1 MLLTPVA
8 SGILSD
14 AAWGRSA
21 YSPYGA
27 RDPGSRTRPVRPRRV
42 YAGPVDTGSWLQRPH
57 PGLRDCV
64 EWYVGYHHVSAPG
77 VHHGLPSPSLT
88 VVVAFDEPVDLAWSD
103 APASRDRFWVVASG
117 LHSRPALIT
126 HGGRQHG
133 VQMALTPLGA
143 RRLLG
148 MPAAAL
154 AREFVPLAGLPHDEL
169 AAGSW
174 PQRFAALDRTLL
186 SFLGRHSRDG
196 VPPEVLRAWQLL
208 DRSGGRIRVGELADE
223 VGWSRRHLGQRFA
236 GELGITPKEA
246 ARVFRFQR
254 SRKLV
259 TAGRRLADAAAL
271 AGYADQAHLSREW
284 RELAGYAPT
293 EYLREELPF
302 LQDDGG
308 ARVARSSA

>member
-1 MLLTPVA
+1 
-8 SGILSD
+8 
-14 AAWGRSA
+14 
-21 YSPYGA
+21 
-27 RDPGSRTRPVRPRRV
+27 
-42 YAGPVDTGSWLQRPH
+42 VDTGSWWRRPH

-64 EWYVGYHHVSAPG
+64 EWYVGYRHVSAPG
-77 VHHGLPSPSLT
+77 VHHGLPSGSLT
-88 VVVAFDEPVDLAWSD
+88 VVIAFGEPVDLAWSG
-103 APASRDRFWVVASG
+103 ALGSRARFWMVASG

-126 HGGRQHG
+126 HSGRQHG
-133 VQMALTPLGA
+133 VQLALTPLGA
-143 RRLLG
+143 RRLFG

-154 AREFVPLAGLPHDEL
+154 AREFVPLTVLPHDEL

-174 PQRFAALDRTLL
+174 QERFAALDRALL
-186 SFLGRHSRDG
+186 DLLDRHVRDG

-223 VGWSRRHLGQRFA
+223 VGWSRRHLGQRFV

-246 ARVFRFQR
+246 ARVFRFQH

-259 TAGRRLADAAAL
+259 TAGRRLADAAAV
-271 AGYADQAHLSREW
+271 AGYADQAHLTREW
-284 RELAGYAPT
+284 RALAGYAPT

-308 ARVARSSA
+308 PRVARSSA